1 MIRLTLRQHRLQLG
15 SGVVVIAALAALLL
29 WTGHQ
34 MTGYLHS
41 SGLSTCLASGAGC
54 DDLSHLFETRYGG
67 LLRNVAWLNFV
78 PMLVGI
84 FWGAP
89 LVAREVE
96 QGTHRLAW
104 TQSISRFR
112 WLATKLAVFLA
123 ATAALAAVFSVLFG
137 WWFQPFA
144 RVNIGG
150 GFARMDMNVFDF
162 QGIVPIG
169 YAVYAFALGTTG
181 GVVIHRTLPAMAVT
195 LAGYLPVRL
204 EMQSLRA
211 HLFTPLRLVYPP
223 FGTSPRAGR
232 GDWVVHSALV
242 DARGHVLPSDVVFTT
257 CPPAAG
263 GSKTSDVTACL
274 VGHGFHTVDSYQPAT
289 RFWALQSVETA
300 VFIGL
305 ATLLLAVSVCWTT
318 RRSA

>member
-15 SGVVVIAALAALLL
+15 SGVVFILGLAAMLL

-34 MTGYLHS
+34 MTSYLHA

-89 LVAREVE
+89 LVAREIE
-96 QGTHRLAW
+96 QGTHRMAW
-104 TQSISRFR
+104 TQDVSRFR
-112 WLATKLAVFLA
+112 WLTTKLAIFLA
-123 ATAALAAVFSVLFG
+123 ATATLAAAFSLLFS
-137 WWFQPFA
+137 WWFAPFT
-144 RVNIGG
+144 RVNFGG
-150 GFARMDMNVFDF
+150 GFARMDLNVFDF

-169 YAVYAFALGTTG
+169 YAVYAFALGTTA
-181 GVVIHRTLPAMAVT
+181 GVLIRRTLPAMAVT
-195 LAGYLPVRL
+195 LAGYLPLRL

-211 HLFTPLRLVYPP
+211 HLFTPHHLVYPP

-232 GDWVVHSALV
+232 GDWIVHSALI
-242 DARGHVLPSDVVFTT
+242 DSRGRVIASGFVFHN
-257 CPPAAG
+257 CPGGALGAKPA
-263 GSKTSDVTACL
+263 DVTACL
-274 VGHGFHTVDSYQPAT
+274 VAHGFHTLDTYQPDS
-289 RFWALQSVETA
+289 RFWAIQSMETG

-305 ATLLLAVSVCWTT
+305 AVLLLTVSVWWVT